1 MRAAARPLCLKAS
14 SSASASAHRRH
25 FEAQAA
31 HHLGE
36 RLEAES
42 GGDGAEAARLRE
54 ELLRRHGELEAAG
67 AAGAGA
73 AQRAGARAAA
83 GRAARVLQLEG
94 RRAPV
99 GVLDEPLLEPRAVE
113 GRGAPSTKVVGRVL
127 SDCCRWHEF
136 EIVKCEDS
144 TDRTT
149 LTANVVHTGYIR
161 EMGGLN
167 RAKHAVLEATILA
180 TRLHLILEMSVREQ
194 LAALSIPVE
203 KTAGSK
209 ERQAFS
215 LVTEYVE
222 TWYRNHDSKPQ

>member
-1 MRAAARPLCLKAS
+1 MIIEGVVTTLNVHDELNVAPMGPIVDDSMQQLILRPFRTSTTYSNLKVRPYGVF
-14 SSASASAHRRH
+14 HIV
-25 FEAQAA
+25 
-31 HHLGE
+31 
-36 RLEAES
+36 
-42 GGDGAEAARLRE
+42 DDV
-54 ELLRRHGELEAAG
+54 LLI
-67 AAGAGA
+67 
-73 AQRAGARAAA
+73 ARAALD
-83 GRAARVLQLEG
+83 R
-94 RRAPV
+94 
-99 GVLDEPLLEPRAVE
+99 LDETPSTF
-113 GRGAPSTKVVGRVL
+113 PSTKVVGRVL